1 MSAAEVPIVLSVRAG
16 KGEAMIST
24 RWRTAAL
31 LVALMMVLAACGG
44 ESDGETP
51 AASDDAAQ
59 ETEETEET
67 PTPEDTGPPVY
78 AADEFSF
85 DGPDTIPAGETTIGL
100 KNHGKQPHELILIE
114 LLRGKTMDDV
124 MAVLEKN
131 ANAQPPSWV
140 RLIRKARAFAKPGK
154 SDDFT
159 AELTP
164 GNYVMLCFVPDKKT
178 KQPHA
183 ALGMVKPV
191 TVE

>member
-1 MSAAEVPIVLSVRAG
+1 
-16 KGEAMIST
+16 MISS

-44 ESDGETP
+44 ESDGDTP
-51 AASDDAAQ
+51 AAADDAA
-59 ETEETEET
+59 EEAEET
-67 PTPEDTGPPVY
+67 PTPEETGPPVY
-78 AADEFSF
+78 VADEFSF
-85 DGPDTIPAGETTIGL
+85 DGPDTIPAGKTTIGL

-114 LLRGKTMDDV
+114 LLQGKTLDDV

-131 ANAQPPSWV
+131 PNARPPSWV
-140 RLIRKARAFAKPGK
+140 RLIRKARAFAKPGEA
-154 SDDFT
+154 DDFT
-159 AELTP
+159 AELTA
-164 GNYVMLCFVPDKKT
+164 GTYVMLCFVPDKKT

>member
-1 MSAAEVPIVLSVRAG
+1 
-16 KGEAMIST
+16 MIT
-24 RWRTAAL
+24 TLWRTAAL
-31 LVALMMVLAACGG
+31 LVALMLVLAACGS

-51 AASDDAAQ
+51 AASDDA
-59 ETEETEET
+59 TEEAEEAEET

-78 AADEFSF
+78 VAEEFSF

-100 KNHGKQPHELILIE
+100 KNAGKQPHELILIE
-114 LLRGKTMDDV
+114 LLRGKTLDDV
-124 MAVLEKN
+124 MKVLKEDPEG
-131 ANAQPPSWV
+131 PPPPWV

-154 SDDFT
+154 SDEFT
-159 AELTP
+159 TELTA
-164 GNYVMLCFVPDKKT
+164 GSYLMLCFVPDKKS